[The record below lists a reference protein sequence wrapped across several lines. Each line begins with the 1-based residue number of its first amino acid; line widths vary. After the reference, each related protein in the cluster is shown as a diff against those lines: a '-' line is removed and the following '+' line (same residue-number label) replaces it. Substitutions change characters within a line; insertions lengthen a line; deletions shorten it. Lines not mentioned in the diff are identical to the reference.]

1 MKTGQ
6 RSMKFSMKRI
16 HGRREAVDA
25 FPLSEP
31 RTWELA
37 SSADTHFAPSVVEH
51 STVFSN
57 AETNLIFLVRK
68 RSLQEKNP
76 FWFSGRNFVS
86 VSALVE
92 NEDGT
97 WGLREVTLQEYLR
110 ATPEERIEMGWWYG
124 GIENLENGNADPA
137 GFGYIIG
144 ITQGKH
150 FNARAYNRCIC
161 VMLMFTQSNL
171 NDACGL

>member
-25 FPLSEP
+25 TENLGTCLICGYSFCTKCR
-31 RTWELA
+31 RTF
-37 SSADTHFAPSVVEH
+37 HGV
-51 STVFSN
+51 
-57 AETNLIFLVRK
+57 
-68 RSLQEKNP
+68 QQC
-76 FWFSGRNFVS
+76 RNKFDIS